1 MRKTAND
8 NEAAQA
14 EMMETQRRGIVTSIE
29 ESRAFQKAKEQQRQ
43 IAEMRITIAL
53 HQQRPSARK
62 IKPWLLASG
71 STEIRPRNKDWLDRA
86 TVVNGA
92 MPVGQVAKLFKGLEL
107 VEDDGRSG

>member
-1 MRKTAND
+1 L
-8 NEAAQA
+8 AA
-14 EMMETQRRGIVTSIE
+14 
-29 ESRAFQKAKEQQRQ
+29 
-43 IAEMRITIAL
+43 
-53 HQQRPSARK
+53 
-62 IKPWLLASG
+62 G